1 VRIATLS
8 WLLAAAACL
17 SIGAAAAQE
26 VRQEAEPA
34 VTSAAG
40 MAVLEHAPRLSAPA
54 DTAQELKRILAQD
67 EFQESAEPAPRKSWI
82 GRMWDQFQLALDSMG
97 SGLTGTWGAVLAV
110 VLLIAL
116 AFLVVRLLWGWS
128 VRGRDGAPDAG
139 GSQARRQT
147 AEQLREAADLAA
159 GQGDFRAAIRFR
171 YLALLRA
178 LNLATTALMTNSQ
191 IKRSVSRRHPALAG
205 SLGQL
210 VTAYEDTWYGGLASR
225 REDYEL
231 ASDLA
236 RGIEEVF
243 AAGSEDERAS
253 E

>member
-1 VRIATLS
+1 VRIAFFS
-8 WLLAAAACL
+8 WLLAVAVCL
-17 SIGAAAAQE
+17 SSGAAVAQE
-26 VRQEAEPA
+26 VRQETEPPA
-34 VTSAAG
+34 TSAAG
-40 MAVLEHAPRLSAPA
+40 MAVLEHAPQLSAPV

-67 EFQESAEPAPRKSWI
+67 EFQDSAEPAPRKSWF
-82 GRMWDQFQLALDSMG
+82 GRMWDQLQLALNSMG
-97 SGLTGTWGAVLAV
+97 SGLTGTWGAVLAIA
-110 VLLIAL
+110 LLILL

-128 VRGRDGAPDAG
+128 VRGRDGTPDAG
-139 GSQARRQT
+139 GGQARRQT
-147 AEQLREAADLAA
+147 AEQLREAAELAA

-191 IKRSVSRRHPALAG
+191 IKRSISRRHPALAG

-225 REDYEL
+225 REDYEH

-236 RGIEEVF
+236 RGIEQVY